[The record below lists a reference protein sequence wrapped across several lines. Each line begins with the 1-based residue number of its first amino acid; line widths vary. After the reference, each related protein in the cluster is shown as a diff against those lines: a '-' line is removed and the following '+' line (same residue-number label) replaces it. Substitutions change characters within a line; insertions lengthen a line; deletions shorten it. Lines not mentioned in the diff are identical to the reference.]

1 MSIHSKRDA
10 AKLGENY
17 TINMRVDLPIYI
29 YICILDHTLCYITN
43 IVICV
48 LNAQTIDVRSSGRIP
63 LVFLIPT
70 AERRCDV
77 DNLETKWLHNRNH
90 VDGSDGMDMTTM
102 ANNDHDEEE
111 DDDDDDD
118 DDGDDDDDDDD
129 DGHDDDDDHHH
140 HHHDHDGDDEKM
152 NMITGRCCLMLI

>member
-1 MSIHSKRDA
+1 MSIHIKRDA

-17 TINMRVDLPIYI
+17 TIKMRVDLPPSTYKYIYI
-29 YICILDHTLCYITN
+29 YIHVSWIIHYAIYMTN

-70 AERRCDV
+70 AERCCDF
-77 DNLETKWLHNRNH
+77 DNLETNWLHNRNH

-102 ANNDHDEEE
+102 ANNDHDDDDH

-118 DDGDDDDDDDD
+118 DDDVDDVDGLDDADDADA
-129 DGHDDDDDHHH
+129 
-140 HHHDHDGDDEKM
+140 
-152 NMITGRCCLMLI
+152 